1 MRNPVT
7 WFEIMGK
14 DSAGLQRFY
23 QDVFGWKL
31 TPPVA
36 EMGNYSMLAEHGPE
50 AKGAGG
56 GIGEGDA
63 RVSVY
68 VEVDDPQ
75 AYVDRASRAG
85 ATVLMPV
92 TTITP
97 TTTIAMLLD
106 PAGNTFGILKASPPQ
121 RRANARKTTAA
132 RRTTAARKTAA
143 SRKKPQ
149 ARRTTRATKRTTAR
163 KKTTRRPS

>member
-7 WFEIMGK
+7 WFEIIGK
-14 DSAGLQRFY
+14 DSAGLQQFY
-23 QDVFGWKL
+23 REVFGWKL
-31 TPPVA
+31 PPPVA
-36 EMGNYSMLAEHGPE
+36 DMGNYSMLAEHGPAE
-50 AKGAGG
+50 KGAGG

-85 ATVLMPV
+85 ANVLMPV

-106 PAGNTFGILKASPPQ
+106 PAGNTFGVMKANPPQ
-121 RRANARKTTAA
+121 RRATARKATSGAQK
-132 RRTTAARKTAA
+132 KTA
-143 SRKKPQ
+143 
-149 ARRTTRATKRTTAR
+149 AR
-163 KKTTRRPS
+163 KKTTARASAGTRKKTAARKKTPRRR